1 MKCTGNNIKSS
12 VGNTTYCADSC
23 DGPSTVPNVGHTACG
38 KMFNLSFRKKNNI
51 NNRAISPNSCFHY
64 FSVLLLKYNSAV
76 YLCCLHY
83 GFTHIHTTL
92 SFTECN
98 AGYYRISGICL
109 LCPGYKIKTMT
120 GDKSHCDEDT
130 ACDGITKIPNRGH
143 TACGRFLCFSSFV

>member
-1 MKCTGNNIKSS
+1 MQILVTDHLLFLMLDTPLVVRSLIS
-12 VGNTTYCADSC
+12 
-23 DGPSTVPNVGHTACG
+23 P
-38 KMFNLSFRKKNNI
+38 LEKKNNI

-92 SFTECN
+92 SFTKCN

-109 LCPGYKIKTMT
+109 LCPGNKIKTMT
-120 GDKSHCDEDT
+120 GDKSQCDEDT
-130 ACDGITKIPNRGH
+130 ACDGITKIPNHNH
-143 TACGRFLCFSSFV
+143 TACGRFPCFSTVLSDLIQTLVKPVIFV